1 MGGAATQARYQSS
14 IMATIKIP
22 DQLKADVPQTKWGK
36 TLMATPVVMTVIATM
51 LAGLASSE
59 MTRAQYDRSLG
70 AQRQSK
76 AGDQWSFFQAKKLRS
91 ALQRNALDL
100 LQSSAELHPVD
111 AGLLKSLVHSSPQAL
126 ALLDSPAGQQTASF
140 LQSGELP
147 GNTAPAVFD
156 ERIKAA
162 LDAVDALKPD
172 AEIAAILTGKS
183 GVSEKMLDEAVRV
196 AKERADG
203 FDTTTAPINK
213 AIDQLDKALNAPGV
227 PQDGR
232 RDFTAARLRYA
243 TARYDA
249 EARLNQAIASLFE
262 LQVRKS
268 NISAEHHHARSQR
281 FFYGMLAA
289 QMAVIVSTFAIAAR
303 QRNLLWSL
311 AAAAGIVAIAVA
323 IYVYL
328 FV

>member
-1 MGGAATQARYQSS
+1 
-14 IMATIKIP
+14 MATIKIP
-22 DQLKADVPQTKWGK
+22 EGLKADAPQTTWGK
-36 TLMATPVVMTVIATM
+36 TLLATPIVMTVIATM

-59 MTRAQYDRSLG
+59 MTRAQYDRALG

-76 AGDQWSFFQAKKLRS
+76 AGDQWSFFQAKKLRG

-100 LQSSAELHPVD
+100 LQASAELRPLD
-111 AGLLKSLVHSSPQAL
+111 ADRLKGLVQSNSKAVELL
-126 ALLDSPAGQQTASF
+126 ASPAGQSAAAS

-147 GNTAPAVFD
+147 AASVPAALD
-156 ERIKAA
+156 AKIQAA
-162 LDAVDALKPD
+162 LDAVEALKPD
-172 AEIAAILTGKS
+172 TNINALMVVVT
-183 GVSEKMLDEAVRV
+183 EKMLDDGVLA

-203 FDTTTAPINK
+203 FDTATTPVNK
-213 AIDQLDKALNAPGV
+213 IIDQIDRILNAPGM
-227 PQDGR
+227 PQDSR

-243 TARYDA
+243 AARYEA

-268 NISAEHHHARSQR
+268 NISAEHHHARSQK

-311 AAAAGIVAIAVA
+311 AAAAGLLAIAVA